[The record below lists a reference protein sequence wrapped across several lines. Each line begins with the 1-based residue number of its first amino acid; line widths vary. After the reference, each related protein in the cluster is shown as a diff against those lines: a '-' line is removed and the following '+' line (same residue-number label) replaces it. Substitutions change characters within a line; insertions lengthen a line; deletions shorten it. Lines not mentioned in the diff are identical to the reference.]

1 MTLVKVHVMY
11 KSNNE
16 LILNKML
23 INEIE
28 QMLQKSYQKK
38 IT

>member
-28 QMLQKSYQKK
+28 QMLQKSYQK